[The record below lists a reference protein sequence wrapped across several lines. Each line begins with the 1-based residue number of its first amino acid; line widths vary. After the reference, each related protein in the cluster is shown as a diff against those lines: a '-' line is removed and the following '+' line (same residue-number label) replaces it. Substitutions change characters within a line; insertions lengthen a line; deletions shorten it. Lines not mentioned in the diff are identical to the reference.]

1 MSKYRSCY
9 CGECCFVKHEDM
21 DGFGYCELVEGI
33 MHCGNRCVLDH
44 TKMKPRAIVKALRYI
59 QKLRRGAKTAMPS
72 SYVIGKVNDAVIYQ
86 LRKMK

>member
-1 MSKYRSCY
+1 MSKYRPCY

-21 DGFGYCELVEGI
+21 DGFGYCELVEDI

-44 TKMKPRAIVKALRYI
+44 TKIKPRAIVKGLRFI
-59 QKLRRGAKTAMPS
+59 QKWRRGAKTAMPS
-72 SYVIGKVNDAVIYQ
+72 PYVIGKVNDAVIYQ